1 MEKHMRNTWSRLGLL
16 LVLPWLTNCV
26 TRPEIR
32 LDTGQGLPIVYTPP
46 AAEPPPVEI
55 RQEEFIGALTDLV
68 LHMPLA
74 LSPPVRQQGRVV
86 LASWGGSQG
95 KAQHILLSQCA
106 PSEPAD
112 GCLMLP
118 RNAPPPETLAR
129 LRLALS
135 YSMDSV
141 WEGATV
147 PISEFLDPLAFKV
160 MVYTALSTYL
170 VTLLLPDP
178 LTKGL
183 AAVLTVW
190 LVAYLGLGP
199 MWAMMKAGWQLLED
213 SQRATTTEELGQAGR
228 RYGRV
233 LGDNGMRVL
242 LLLAT
247 AAIAGQTSFLTKGP
261 KLPGF
266 HQAAVASTARTGVRL
281 EAAGLVGTVAMGTR
295 ELVVGLAPTAVAA
308 TAMGPG
314 GEEPPLKQG
323 GQTGRP
329 TSEAGTTRVGRWM
342 SEAEYKAMLESGRV
356 QAPLNSAGATHVAVP
371 PNASAFQPPPKST
384 HFVEFDVPT
393 EQLRIHDPVKGWG
406 RVFGPGSL
414 EARAAAAKG
423 FAVPTEM
430 PPATNIRVIVP

>member
-1 MEKHMRNTWSRLGLL
+1 MRTTWSRLGLL

-46 AAEPPPVEI
+46 SVEPPPVEI
-55 RQEEFIGALTDLV
+55 RQEEFLGALTDLV
-68 LHMPLA
+68 LHMPLT
-74 LSPPVRQQGRVV
+74 LSPPPEKQGRVILV
-86 LASWGGSQG
+86 SWGGSQD
-95 KAQHILLSQCA
+95 KAQHMLMSQCA
-106 PSEPAD
+106 PSEPPD
-112 GCLMLP
+112 GCLRLP
-118 RNAPPPETLAR
+118 KNAPPQETLAR

-147 PISEFLDPLAFKV
+147 PMSEFLDPLAFKV

-199 MWAMMKAGWQLLED
+199 VWAMMKAGWQLLED

-266 HQAAVASTARTGVRL
+266 HQAALASTARTGVRL
-281 EAAGLVGTVAMGTR
+281 EAAGLVGTVTLGTQA
-295 ELVVGLAPTAVAA
+295 LVVGLAPTAVAA

-314 GEEPPLKQG
+314 GGEQPVKQG
-323 GQTGRP
+323 SLTGRP
-329 TSEAGTTRVGRWM
+329 TNEAGTTRVGRWM
-342 SEAEYKAMLESGRV
+342 SEAEYKAMVESGRV
-356 QAPLNSAGATHVAVP
+356 QAPHNGAGATHVTVP
-371 PNASAFQPPPKST
+371 PNASAFKPPPQSAR
-384 HFVEFDVPT
+384 FVEFDVPT
-393 EQLRIHDPVKGWG
+393 AQLRTHDTVNGWG

-423 FAVPTEM
+423 FAIPTEM
-430 PPATNIRVIVP
+430 PLATNIRVTIP